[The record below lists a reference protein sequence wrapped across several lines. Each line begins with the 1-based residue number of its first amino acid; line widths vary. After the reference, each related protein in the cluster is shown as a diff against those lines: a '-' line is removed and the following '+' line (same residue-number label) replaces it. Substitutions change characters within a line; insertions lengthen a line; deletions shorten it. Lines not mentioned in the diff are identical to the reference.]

1 MLAHVPSFGR
11 NPRGS
16 PDFLAY
22 PVPKACLHVLGTRV
36 PRRLGVARSASSP
49 KAAQALGCSLT
60 PGLRISFG
68 RVTCMARAASVPGLW
83 ALGFLLLACVC
94 GWVRV
99 AVGRGFCLPL
109 PVVAGVLGG
118 CVWARFVVLSLFCR
132 LFVVFVVGLWCGPAF
147 GTSVVSC
154 AFPLPP
160 AVSGS
165 GVRCGRPGLG
175 CAPPFLAGLSG
186 FVFLRFFVFFFFF
199 PVAGCPC
206 PGPCGLSPV
215 SFLLGAA
222 GFFFFFFFFACFGV
236 PFFRWAAVA
245 GLVLPVLA
253 GWSPCACL
261 GVLSSVPSG
270 WGVWPPSVLLVGG
283 LVAVGCFRAPAPP
296 PPPPFFF
303 FFFFFSGGGPAGLF
317 LPLPSLGWR
326 LLCGWCV
333 VWLVPRHSWQRFLCA
348 TPRHSWLG
356 FAAGGCGRSPP
367 LLAGVCRRRWCL
379 VCGVGVLVGLWLVCG
394 VVGPSPLL
402 AEVPVCYSPP
412 LLAGFRFRWC
422 WAGPATPGWGPL
434 AALLCGVWCVAVVC
448 WWGCGWCVVWLV
460 PRHSWRRFLCATP
473 RHSWLGFAAGG
484 GGRSPPL
491 LAGVRLRRWCVVCGV
506 WCVAV
511 VCGWGCGWC
520 VVWLVPRHS
529 WRWFL
534 CGTPR
539 HSWLGFASGG
549 GGRSPPLLAGV
560 RWRRC
565 CVPCGVWRWCVGGV
579 VAGVWCG
586 WSLATPG
593 GGSCVLLPA
602 TPGWVSLP
610 VVVGGPRHSWLG
622 SACGGGVWCVVCG
635 VWRWCVGGVVAGV
648 WCGWSL
654 ATPGGGTCVLLPA
667 TPGWVSLPVVVGGPR
682 HSWLGSVGGVA
693 VWCVVCGGGVL
704 VGLWLV
710 CGVVGPSPLLAEVPV
725 CYSPPLLAGFRCRW
739 WWAVPATPGWGPL
752 AALLCGVWCVAVVCW
767 WGCGWCV
774 VWLVPRHSWR
784 RFLCATPRHSW
795 LGFAAGGGG
804 RSPPLL
810 AGVRWRRCCVVCGVW
825 RWCVGGVVAGV
836 WCGWSLAT
844 PGGGSCVLLPAT
856 PGWVSLPV
864 VVGGPRL
871 SWLGSACGG
880 GVWCVVCGVWRWCVG
895 GVVAGVWCGWS
906 LATPGGG
913 SCVLLPATPGWVS
926 LPVVVGGP
934 RHSWLGSFGGGGVR
948 VLLGRVGRA
957 GLPGALW
964 CASPFP
970 LAALSFCFAWP
981 PPGWGCPPLLR
992 CCCRS
997 SLAGVC
1003 GVWVGCCLAPVRVP
1017 WFFACCARCPG
1028 LWHPAAVAA
1037 WHLSVCPGCG
1047 RRRASLACLVAP
1059 RGAPRLVRSGRSRC
1073 SGRLS
1078 RRRGA
1083 FPHPGSLRPRLYW
1096 AAARGT
1102 RRPAENRAHC
1112 ACRWPPPRQG
1122 RWALRV
1128 VPVRGPAMGLSL
1140 AGPSGVGLGLRA
1152 LRWLA
1157 CADPVTDASGFP
1169 YRPSFDGGLGRCTGA
1184 VSCGRR
1190 HLPLRV
1196 GGRHAR
1202 VPCVFACACFPGRV
1216 GRAGLPGA
1224 FWCASPFPLAALSF
1238 CFAWPPPGWGCPS
1251 LFRCCCLSPLVVF
1264 LGLLLLG
1271 SRLVCVLRLAVGCS
1285 LVVAPPPR
1293 PPLCL
1298 GFSSLLLVALV
1309 FFFFFSSFSVRP
1321 RCLRLSLV
1329 SGPGCPGPRR
1339 LRCLFCWPSASRL
1352 SVRLSLFRAF
1362 PLAVGCS
1369 RVVAAPPPP
1378 RCVPRFSFLP
1388 LGAVCRV
1395 VLCVPRCGAVL
1406 RRAAARC
1413 VARCCAGLCCVAL
1426 VWCRCFIAPCP
1437 LALPVAL
1444 GPCALRRC
1452 VLRCSPALCALCVL
1466 SWRGGACCAFPVLSV
1481 LCGAVLRCAGAL
1493 ALCCSCGACCCWR
1506 LVLWCAAVC
1515 CAVSC
1520 GVPWCGAG
1528 SGGLWLS
1535 AGGVFRCR
1543 CPCLAAWSAS
1553 LCLVWFAVVPC
1564 FPVSCSV
1571 VLCCRV
1577 VLWCCA
1583 LLSCCGAV
1591 GACFALL
1598 WAVVLCCVVLLVGC
1612 AAFGPVVVSCVLWCS
1627 FPRAVCSLSPPLCA
1641 LRCLVVLAVVPCFP
1655 VSCAVPLCCRVVLCC
1670 RALLSFCGA
1679 VCVCFALLRPVVRRL
1694 CRLRCC
1700 WCLVLWRVP
1709 VRCGVSLG
1717 VLRCGGA
1724 ALVCRGVLLCCALS
1738 CGVLRSV
1745 PCPAVPCC
1753 PAVLCWL
1760 AVLCGCL
1767 RCWCLFCPLFFC

>member
-22 PVPKACLHVLGTRV
+22 PVPKACMHVLGTRV

-147 GTSVVSC
+147 GTCVVSC

-186 FVFLRFFVFFFFF
+186 CVFC
-199 PVAGCPC
+199 A
-206 PGPCGLSPV
+206 
-215 SFLLGAA
+215 
-222 GFFFFFFFFACFGV
+222 FFFFFFFRLLGV
-236 PFFRWAAVA
+236 LVPGLVVSPPSPFFRGLLAFFFFFFFCLFRCPFFPLGRCRWLGVA
-245 GLVLPVLA
+245 GLGWVVPLCLFGGPVFGAL
-253 GWSPCACL
+253 W
-261 GVLSSVPSG
+261 
-270 WGVWPPSVLLVGG
+270 VGG
-283 LVAVGCFRAPAPP
+283 LAPFCVVGGRFGGCGLFSRARL
-296 PPPPFFF
+296 PPPFFF
-303 FFFFFSGGGPAGLF
+303 FFLFGGGGACRAVPPVAFPRLAVAPWLVCGVVGPSPLLAEVPVCYSPPLLAGFRCRWLWAVPATPGWGL
-317 LPLPSLGWR
+317 PAAVVSGVWR
-326 LLCGWCV
+326 WCVGGVVAGVWCGWSLATPGGGSCV
-333 VWLVPRHSWQRFLCA
+333 LLPA
-348 TPRHSWLG
+348 TPGWVSLPVVLGGPRHSWLG
-356 FAAGGCGRSPP
+356 SVGGV
-367 LLAGVCRRRWCL
+367 AVWCV
-379 VCGVGVLVGLWLVCG
+379 VCGGGVLVGLWLVCG

-412 LLAGFRFRWC
+412 LLAGFRCRWWWAVPATPGWGPLAAVVCGVWCVVCGGGVWVGLWLVCGVVGPSPLLAEVPVCYSPPLLAGFRFRWW
-422 WAGPATPGWGPL
+422 WAVPATPGWGPL

-484 GGRSPPL
+484 GRSPPL

-511 VCGWGCGWC
+511 VCWWGCGWC

-529 WRWFL
+529 SRRFL
-534 CGTPR
+534 CATPR
-539 HSWLGFASGG
+539 HSWLGFAAGG

-565 CVPCGVWRWCVGGV
+565 CVVCGVWRWCVGGV

-654 ATPGGGTCVLLPA
+654 ATPGGGSCVLLPA

-682 HSWLGSVGGVA
+682 H
-693 VWCVVCGGGVL
+693 
-704 VGLWLV
+704 
-710 CGVVGPSPLLAEVPV
+710 
-725 CYSPPLLAGFRCRW
+725 
-739 WWAVPATPGWGPL
+739 
-752 AALLCGVWCVAVVCW
+752 
-767 WGCGWCV
+767 
-774 VWLVPRHSWR
+774 
-784 RFLCATPRHSW
+784 
-795 LGFAAGGGG
+795 
-804 RSPPLL
+804 
-810 AGVRWRRCCVVCGVW
+810 
-825 RWCVGGVVAGV
+825 
-836 WCGWSLAT
+836 
-844 PGGGSCVLLPAT
+844 
-856 PGWVSLPV
+856 
-864 VVGGPRL
+864 

-926 LPVVVGGP
+926 LPLVVGGP

-964 CASPFP
+964 CASSFP

-992 CCCRS
+992 CCSRS

-1017 WFFACCARCPG
+1017 WFFACCARSPG

-1157 CADPVTDASGFP
+1157 CVDPVTDASGFP

-1202 VPCVFACACFPGRV
+1202 VPCVFACACSSWPGRAGRPPGRV
-1216 GRAGLPGA
+1216 LAKMPDHYRCTITCAFCGKRKHYEDECYHKQRLSAKLKGEDPGKGSGKGGGKGKGNDSSKGKSKGRGQGQDKSQGGRGGGANRQPDKDNKNPDKNGGNPYPNPGGNSEPSGGQSGQTTRSQTQA
-1224 FWCASPFPLAALSF
+1224 QREQGAKREHEGGNDGNAKKKSRFMRMARKLGNKGFEVTCPAEFTRGRSGGALD
-1238 CFAWPPPGWGCPS
+1238 
-1251 LFRCCCLSPLVVF
+1251 
-1264 LGLLLLG
+1264 
-1271 SRLVCVLRLAVGCS
+1271 
-1285 LVVAPPPR
+1285 
-1293 PPLCL
+1293 
-1298 GFSSLLLVALV
+1298 LV
-1309 FFFFFSSFSVRP
+1309 FWVRI
-1321 RCLRLSLV
+1321 RL
-1329 SGPGCPGPRR
+1329 
-1339 LRCLFCWPSASRL
+1339 
-1352 SVRLSLFRAF
+1352 
-1362 PLAVGCS
+1362 
-1369 RVVAAPPPP
+1369 
-1378 RCVPRFSFLP
+1378 
-1388 LGAVCRV
+1388 
-1395 VLCVPRCGAVL
+1395 
-1406 RRAAARC
+1406 
-1413 VARCCAGLCCVAL
+1413 
-1426 VWCRCFIAPCP
+1426 
-1437 LALPVAL
+1437 
-1444 GPCALRRC
+1444 
-1452 VLRCSPALCALCVL
+1452 
-1466 SWRGGACCAFPVLSV
+1466 GG
-1481 LCGAVLRCAGAL
+1481 REY
-1493 ALCCSCGACCCWR
+1493 
-1506 LVLWCAAVC
+1506 
-1515 CAVSC
+1515 
-1520 GVPWCGAG
+1520 
-1528 SGGLWLS
+1528 
-1535 AGGVFRCR
+1535 
-1543 CPCLAAWSAS
+1543 
-1553 LCLVWFAVVPC
+1553 
-1564 FPVSCSV
+1564 
-1571 VLCCRV
+1571 
-1577 VLWCCA
+1577 
-1583 LLSCCGAV
+1583 
-1591 GACFALL
+1591 
-1598 WAVVLCCVVLLVGC
+1598 
-1612 AAFGPVVVSCVLWCS
+1612 
-1627 FPRAVCSLSPPLCA
+1627 
-1641 LRCLVVLAVVPCFP
+1641 
-1655 VSCAVPLCCRVVLCC
+1655 
-1670 RALLSFCGA
+1670 
-1679 VCVCFALLRPVVRRL
+1679 
-1694 CRLRCC
+1694 
-1700 WCLVLWRVP
+1700 
-1709 VRCGVSLG
+1709 LG
-1717 VLRCGGA
+1717 VLDTGATISIVAKKTLPCGSLKNTMTTA
-1724 ALVCRGVLLCCALS
+1724 AIRMGDWHVVHSCGDCEVGVPMGSRTIAHWFYVMVKKVPTRTGPCCAPS
-1738 CGVLRSV
+1738 ACH
-1745 PCPAVPCC
+1745 PC
-1753 PAVLCWL
+1753 
-1760 AVLCGCL
+1760 
-1767 RCWCLFCPLFFC
+1767 